1 MDYNVTLIK
10 SVIFDVGG
18 VLVRTHD
25 QSSRRK
31 WEARLGLKPGSLAQL
46 VFNSEPGCKAQLG
59 QASSQEVWAWVG
71 THLGLNRDELAT
83 LKHDF
88 WAGDQVDHDLCDY
101 IRRLRTRYHTG
112 MLSNSWA
119 RDSRAMAKKF
129 GFADCFD
136 VFVTSAEVGV
146 MKPDARIYQIAMQRL
161 GVSPSESVFVDDFS
175 ENIEAARRLGMYV
188 IQFAAPA
195 QAREQLEELLGA

>member
-1 MDYNVTLIK
+1 MDYNATLIK
-10 SVIFDVGG
+10 GVIFDVGG

-25 QSSRRK
+25 QSGRRK

-46 VFNSEPGCKAQLG
+46 VFNSERGCKAQLG

-101 IRRLRTRYHTG
+101 IRRLRARYHTG

-175 ENIEAARRLGMYV
+175 ENIEAARRLGMHV
-188 IQFAAPA
+188 IHFAAPA